1 MTQTYDVI
9 VVGLGAMGSA
19 ATYHL
24 ARRGV
29 KVLGIEMFQPGHDQ
43 GSSHGNHRM
52 FRTSQVQSDGYVPL
66 GKRTIELWHELQEEA
81 GADLIHTI
89 GEVHLRDISG
99 DTSKMATVERLAADG
114 FWEILDNQSLAERFP
129 GFRLHDGMIAT
140 YEAEA
145 GFVRSERGIITHVE
159 MASKHGATI
168 HTGEEVTGWA
178 VDGDGV
184 RVETKLGSYVA
195 GRLVITAG
203 PFSEELL
210 RDQGFPMQ
218 VHRAVNGYFQPER
231 PDWWQIENGA
241 PNFLLSV
248 PEGSFYGIPSERDT
262 GLKLGLSAGG
272 VGELTTARTIRRS
285 IDDDEIQFLRDV
297 LNRYMPGSAGPELKR
312 ITCMSTYTVDD
323 GFILDRHPEHSQVSI
338 MCGCCGRG
346 FKFSP
351 VIGEILAHLA
361 LDQDYPIDTA
371 FMSANR
377 FSAGVAAD

>member
-1 MTQTYDVI
+1 MTQTYDAI

-24 ARRGV
+24 ARRGQN
-29 KVLGIEMFQPGHDQ
+29 VLGIEMFQPGHDQ
-43 GSSHGNHRM
+43 GSSHGHHRM

-81 GADLIHTI
+81 RADLIHTI

-99 DTSKMATVERLAADG
+99 DAGKMTTVERLAAEG
-114 FWEILDNQSLAERFP
+114 FWEILDEQSLAERFP

-145 GFVRSERGIITHVE
+145 GFVRSERGITTHVE

-168 HTGEEVTGWA
+168 RTGEEVTGWN

-184 RVETKLGSYVA
+184 RVGTKQGSYLA
-195 GRLVITAG
+195 DRLIITAG

-231 PDWWQIENGA
+231 PDWWQVENGA

-248 PEGSFYGIPSERDT
+248 PEGSFYGIPSEGDI

-285 IDDDEIQFLRDV
+285 IDDEEIQFLRDV
-297 LNRYMPGSAGPELKR
+297 LNRYMPGAGGPELKR

-323 GFILDRHPEHSQVSI
+323 GFILDRHPEHPQVAI

-351 VIGEILAHLA
+351 VIGEILAHLT
-361 LDQDYPIDTA
+361 LDQDYPIDTG
-371 FMSANR
+371 FMSATR
-377 FSAGVAAD
+377 FSAGVVAD